1 MDKKEAVIK
10 VVNRINNAFI
20 YVFVSVLMLI
30 PGEVLATESF
40 KDILTKTKT
49 LIGSVAIIL
58 GPGLGLAFGLQG
70 IMKIR
75 RKDDDPK
82 EFSRGI
88 TLILVGVACAVIGV
102 LINSI
107 LTYYGQSEININEY
121 Q

>member
-1 MDKKEAVIK
+1 MK
-10 VVNRINNAFI
+10 RILQRLDA
-20 YVFVSVLMLI
+20 VSVYFFTWLMAI
-30 PGEVLATESF
+30 MPTEVLAASSF
-40 KDILTKTKT
+40 KDILNQTKT

-88 TLILVGVACAVIGV
+88 TLILVGVACAVVGV